1 MKWASL
7 GSIQIMQK
15 CILKN
20 ISKNI
25 QRSNWE
31 EALTLIPWTFK
42 IKSDTTLLRGQSVE
56 PEQILPVGNDF
67 HLQTHTHMRT
77 SNTETR
83 MRWPGQ
89 VLTERVCRGLYH
101 PVAPEALVPP
111 GHRSECVMN
120 VTGKHHSHMRI
131 RERADALLGYS
142 VFHNQVLW
150 VFLNYCS

>member
-20 ISKNI
+20 VSKNI

-67 HLQTHTHMRT
+67 HLQTHTHMQMHTPHKTMHSSGLSGEAKSLLEFRHIFSEYISCATQIQAYGFIIGERT
-77 SNTETR
+77 I
-83 MRWPGQ
+83 
-89 VLTERVCRGLYH
+89 LTDTKLLSWKYMHEQLQLWM
-101 PVAPEALVPP
+101 AL
-111 GHRSECVMN
+111 
-120 VTGKHHSHMRI
+120 TGTCPH
-131 RERADALLGYS
+131 Y
-142 VFHNQVLW
+142 
-150 VFLNYCS
+150 